1 MRFPSNRPCKKVN
14 DELID
19 SSSNPNSGTQN
30 WFQSY
35 KYHQHHN
42 PFQQNL
48 SSNPYTTNSFNHH
61 FPNHFNEE
69 EDFLNVLEMAEPC
82 EVVETT
88 YDSNMIES
96 FSQQYDHSNIPF
108 TEYNSEDHPY
118 MDKTIS
124 PNLLHLQMSEN
135 ENNFWG
141 HSNSLVPKNSPQ
153 SFHSNMNDANFH
165 YVGFDAPI
173 NDFNAIGHGNQ
184 FGLQERSY
192 LECENSN
199 FDIIPDDSTSHIHNH
214 TYTELQSVSI
224 LPDKFKSLFPFKFF
238 NAVQTLC
245 MESAF
250 YSDTNLVVSAP
261 TGSGKTC
268 ILELAIAKLLLE
280 KNGDSSKVIYIA
292 PTKALCYERAK
303 DWQAKFRTLNISVG
317 ELTGDVDHRNLKDIQ
332 QSNIIVTT
340 PEKWDS
346 MTRKWRDYKN
356 LMNLIR
362 LFLIDEVHMLHEK
375 RGATLEVV
383 VSRMRTANLEIR
395 KGMSHSKLR
404 IIAIS
409 ATVPN
414 IEDIATW
421 LKNDD
426 ESNSSAIV
434 RVFGEEY
441 RPVPIQR
448 EIITI
453 NVKNSFQ
460 MENASSFKTME
471 VIKKFS
477 DEKPTIIFCP
487 TRKSTLQTADFL
499 SKEINKAFGN
509 THPFVKTKMHFD
521 HLNVVKKD
529 IEDKKLA
536 EYVQKGIAFHN
547 AGLSKHDRVVIE
559 KAFIDGKLLVLC
571 STSTL
576 AVGVNLPAHLVII
589 KGTANWSVR
598 SQSFEEYSDLDILQ
612 MIVVAGRAGRPQFDD
627 SAVAVIMTT
636 PTMKLKYEQM
646 VNGGE
651 ILESSL
657 HENLIEHLNAEIV
670 LGSIT
675 NLHFALEWLKS
686 TFLFVRLRKNPER
699 YNIKRGT
706 SKVSV
711 ERYGL
716 EEICQ
721 KDLELLEINQFMTRS
736 ASNENFKPTIYG
748 EVLAKYYLK
757 FQTCVNFVNL
767 KNKASLSEVM
777 DSLCKSD
784 ELENVIRFRSDK
796 QYLNPLN
803 KHRDLKYK
811 VNGLVK
817 LVSDKIKILIQCV
830 LAGIPFPE
838 KVNTVFTN
846 EIHLIWLHICR
857 VGKGLIEIAEAK
869 KDAITFRHAVELNQA
884 LIAKSWPSSYC
895 QLKQISGIGPTMAK
909 SLAENR
915 IDSISKLSKAEEKQ
929 IEIICNRNPPF
940 GRTILQNIKKFP
952 NFIMNINQ
960 NTGKLKSKIIE
971 LSVEVY
977 LENPETCKM
986 YNRGH
991 SQAVFICSFNQH
1003 LYNSRHFTMTALK
1016 KKQTF
1021 TFSVELSVRN
1031 QPILCSLIS
1040 EDTVGVDLTKEIS
1053 INTGNLTFDDI
1064 LYFPISAISEEKKK
1078 LTDYSSDFSD
1088 GGINWDKI
1096 DWNSADVELIK
1107 MMTEK
1112 KEESFAEKSNTTE
1125 EKEDYYPCCCLK
1137 GVIKKKKLKRKRKQ
1151 SIIESDDDINDSK
1164 PDNHLLHDN
1173 FSLDPLL
1180 SSILCKAKKSKKA
1193 LETSNSQKL
1202 ALNELKHLHEK
1213 TIKNKTFTKK
1223 IHLKKK
1229 ESSTSK
1235 GTTNLTFKTEDT
1247 DDEVTFQ
1254 STDKIG
1260 DCKNDLLLSVKDIS
1274 DENTEQVEKIDL
1286 FEVEKV
1292 NTVKPNWK
1300 KASLKLIGT
1309 MKQNPINHS
1318 SKPLQELN
1326 KLHSKTIA
1334 DARVHQINLTGS
1346 ILKNL
1351 ENKDVHEED
1360 INLINE
1366 NVSGNNFEINKLDGL
1381 FAKDNLTNLVQPES
1395 SFEVNKKNTIEIDK
1409 DKETFNTI
1417 ISSGLHDFLN
1427 GVNLFP

>member
-19 SSSNPNSGTQN
+19 SSSNPNS
-30 WFQSY
+30 
-35 KYHQHHN
+35 
-42 PFQQNL
+42 
-48 SSNPYTTNSFNHH
+48 
-61 FPNHFNEE
+61 
-69 EDFLNVLEMAEPC
+69 AEPC

-224 LPDKFKSLFPFKFF
+224 LPDKFKSLFPFQFF

-292 PTKALCYERAK
+292 PTK
-303 DWQAKFRTLNISVG
+303 
-317 ELTGDVDHRNLKDIQ
+317 
-332 QSNIIVTT
+332 
-340 PEKWDS
+340 
-346 MTRKWRDYKN
+346 
-356 LMNLIR
+356 
-362 LFLIDEVHMLHEK
+362 DEVHMLHEK

-471 VIKKFS
+471 
-477 DEKPTIIFCP
+477 FCP

-651 ILESSL
+651 ILES
-657 HENLIEHLNAEIV
+657 
-670 LGSIT
+670 
-675 NLHFALEWLKS
+675 
-686 TFLFVRLRKNPER
+686 RKNPER

-748 EVLAKYYLK
+748 EVL
-757 FQTCVNFVNL
+757 
-767 KNKASLSEVM
+767 
-777 DSLCKSD
+777 LCKSD

-869 KDAITFRHAVELNQA
+869 KDAITFRHAVELYDDLT

-1021 TFSVELSVRN
+1021 TFSVELSVKN

-1223 IHLKKK
+1223 INLKKK

-1395 SFEVNKKNTIEIDK
+1395 SFEGNV
-1409 DKETFNTI
+1409 
-1417 ISSGLHDFLN
+1417 
-1427 GVNLFP
+1427 